1 MYCILLFLL
10 FISIDAQYLQ
20 TNMPIEETSDYN
32 DHETTTFSIASTSN
46 DDDQGR
52 ISNTHLL
59 DRLSQTMSYDTV
71 DTTDAYDS
79 NNNNDDTTTRPYP
92 FEVGSADVKHERC
105 NPTENDL
112 DIIFVVDSS
121 TNNYKEK
128 LNLISNIIKNE
139 LPINS
144 KIILINFSQCNN
156 NNNNKSKCKQ
166 QDILNDYGLTN
177 YDVNVISNAINSL
190 QTGYNF
196 IRYTL

>member
-10 FISIDAQYLQ
+10 FLSIDAQYLQ
-20 TNMPIEETSDYN
+20 TNMPIETETLDYN
-32 DHETTTFSIASTSN
+32 DHETTTFSIKSTSN
-46 DDDQGR
+46 DDQGR
-52 ISNTHLL
+52 ISNTPLL

-71 DTTDAYDS
+71 DST
-79 NNNNDDTTTRPYP
+79 DDTTTRPYP
-92 FEVGSADVKHERC
+92 LEVGSADAYVNHDRC

-112 DIIFVVDSS
+112 DIIFIVDSS

-144 KIILINFSQCNN
+144 KIFLINFSQCNN
-156 NNNNKSKCKQ
+156 NNNNNNDKSKCKQ

-177 YDVNVISNAINSL
+177 YDVNVISNDINSL
-190 QTGYNF
+190 QTG
-196 IRYTL
+196 